1 MNMGSVAT
9 VAIRELPGLH
19 TIDLRVA
26 PGTSTLTAVAEAF
39 GMDLPGK
46 PGQIRWGA
54 ISGGGE
60 VHGLCL
66 APDWW
71 LIVGFQEAEQK
82 LAPVLLNDDYHFS
95 VVDVSGQ
102 RTTIELEGPKAR
114 EVLAHL
120 WDQDLREKSFPIA
133 SVSQGLMAEG
143 TGDHL
148 PYCSVSLS
156 SHGPKLF
163 RSALVEGFGRRG
175 GGVGVSRDILQADLA
190 AKYFEQP
197 VVEDRMRFGMA
208 TSRSTLCT
216 RGVSFPPSNSKVL

>member
-1 MNMGSVAT
+1 MGSVAT

-60 VHGLCL
+60 VYGLCL

-82 LAPVLLNDDYHFS
+82 LAPLLLMSPYHFS

-102 RTTIELEGPKAR
+102 RTTIELEGTKVR

-120 WDQDLREKSFPIA
+120 WDQDLREKSFPIT
-133 SVSQGLMAEG
+133 SVSQGLMAKAPVIVCHIAPLRYRVMVRSSFAL
-143 TGDHL
+143 HL
-148 PYCSVSLS
+148 W
-156 SHGPKLF
+156 K
-163 RSALVEGFGRRG
+163 AL
-175 GGVGVSRDILQADLA
+175 AD
-190 AKYFEQP
+190 
-197 VVEDRMRFGMA
+197 A
-208 TSRSTLCT
+208 TEEWC
-216 RGVSFPPSNSKVL
+216 K